1 MDMHNKLK
9 KIHWETMEKIFSFL
23 YGNNGVRRSHISM
36 NARMSYDKCSRYL
49 DWMSERNFIV
59 LEKNIKTRIVLVKL
73 TDEGVTF
80 YNNVIVITT
89 KK

>member
-1 MDMHNKLK
+1 MQNKLK

-36 NARMSYDKCSRYL
+36 NARMSYDKCARYL

-59 LEKNIKTRIVLVKL
+59 MEKNIKTEIVLVKL
-73 TDEGVTF
+73 TEQGKSF
-80 YNNVIVITT
+80 YNNVIIIAQ